1 MKIHIRIQLTLAL
14 ALAAS
19 TAVRAEC
26 PLDHFIIGC
35 NRDGIEGT
43 ADDRTLFVDCSHK
56 YRDSGPTEYANW
68 FYPLN
73 QSIFPSYS
81 YRIGE
86 PGFDIFQNT
95 DAHAATTYDPNR
107 ALRGEPDIDYSI
119 VVECVAV
126 SPGVRAVHKEYPQF
140 TIGTAGDSFNHSYI
154 YSLRGDGHLHMSYQA
169 TDGETLH
176 WMTFRLYDEL
186 DDPNAYEPSQAFTV
200 VFNAA
205 PAAGDI
211 VVDGIVNIADL
222 VQMADSWLA
231 TDSSRRND
239 YYERADVN
247 RDGAVNLLDFSWL
260 ASNWLTLDE
269 ELP

>member
-1 MKIHIRIQLTLAL
+1 MRTLIRIQLAATL

-19 TAVRAEC
+19 TTTWAEC

-56 YRDSGPTEYANW
+56 YRDSGPTEYVNW

-86 PGFDIFQNT
+86 PGFDTFQNT
-95 DAHAATTYDPNR
+95 NTHTGRTHDPNR
-107 ALRGEPDIDYSI
+107 ALDGAPDIDYSI
-119 VVECVAV
+119 VVECVAI
-126 SPGVRAVHKEYPQF
+126 SPGLRAVHKEYPQF
-140 TIGTAGDSFNHSYI
+140 TLDAVGDCFNHSYI
-154 YSLRGDGHLHMSYQA
+154 YSLRGGGHIHMSYQA

-186 DDPNAYEPSQAFTV
+186 DDPNSYEPSQPFTV
-200 VFNAA
+200 VFNTA
-205 PAAGDI
+205 PLAGDL
-211 VVDGIVNIADL
+211 VVDGIVNIEDL
-222 VQMADSWLA
+222 VRMADSWLVA
-231 TDSSRRND
+231 DSARQND
-239 YYERADVN
+239 YCERADAN
-247 RDGAVNLLDFSWL
+247 RDGVVNMLDFSLL
-260 ASNWLTLDE
+260 ASNWLTLGE
-269 ELP
+269 ECI